1 MKMNM
6 NEWVMNI
13 KKSSKRVAI
22 PIMTHPG
29 IDLIGKKVV
38 NAVKDGEVHFNAIK
52 ALQELYPSA
61 AATIIMDLTVEAEA
75 FGCNVNFSDDE
86 VPSIA
91 ERIVSDKE
99 SIDKLKVPTIEAGR
113 IKEYIKATKLASTA
127 ISDRPV
133 IAGCIGPYSLAGR
146 LFDMTEIM
154 TAIYL
159 DPEII
164 STLLEKCTAFLILYI
179 KEMKE
184 TGANG
189 IVVAEPAAGLLSED
203 MCEMFSSIYVK
214 KIVKEVQDENF
225 MVILHNCGNTG
236 QVTTSMVNTGAAAFH
251 FGNKIDI
258 IQTLKEVPNDR
269 IVMGNLDPVGVFKA
283 MTAADVKI
291 TTKELLDATKQFN
304 NFIISSGC
312 DTPPGVP
319 IENIRAFYEAV
330 KEG

>member
-1 MKMNM
+1 MNM
-6 NEWVMNI
+6 KEWAMNI
-13 KKSSKRVAI
+13 QKSSKRVAI
-22 PIMTHPG
+22 PIMTNPG
-29 IDLIGKKVV
+29 IDLIGKKVL
-38 NAVKDGEVHFNAIK
+38 NAVTDGEIHFNAIK

-75 FGCNVNFSDDE
+75 FGCKVNFSDDE

-99 SIDKLKVPTIEAGR
+99 TVDKLKVPTIEAGR
-113 IKEYIKATKLASTA
+113 IKEYIKATKLASDA

-159 DPEII
+159 DPETI
-164 STLLEKCTAFLILYI
+164 STLLEKCTDFLILYI
-179 KEMKE
+179 REMKK

-214 KIVKEVQDENF
+214 KIVKEVQDDNF

-236 QVTTSMVNTGAAAFH
+236 QVTTSMVNTGAAALH
-251 FGNKIDI
+251 FGNKIDM
-258 IQTLKEVPNDR
+258 IQTLKEVPTDR

-283 MTAADVKI
+283 MTASNVKRA
-291 TTKELLDATKQFN
+291 TKELLDATKQFN
-304 NFIISSGC
+304 NFVISSGC

-319 IENIRAFYEAV
+319 IENIKAFYEAV